1 MRTRN
6 GRRKVLSGTNYPM
19 IFHDPTLADLDALAF
34 ADEARE
40 LYLSANA
47 QRLFE
52 EGPRRLLCLGE
63 RERAGRRVWCPQ
75 RTSCRSGPGRI
86 GGSRNPISKR
96 KSTRCVA
103 DGTPRR

>member
-1 MRTRN
+1 
-6 GRRKVLSGTNYPM
+6 M
-19 IFHDPTLADLDALAF
+19 IFHDPALADLAALAF

-75 RTSCRSGPGRI
+75 RTKERSSDFPVGSLLLLVEATAGVGR
-86 GGSRNPISKR
+86 R
-96 KSTRCVA
+96 V
-103 DGTPRR
+103 DE